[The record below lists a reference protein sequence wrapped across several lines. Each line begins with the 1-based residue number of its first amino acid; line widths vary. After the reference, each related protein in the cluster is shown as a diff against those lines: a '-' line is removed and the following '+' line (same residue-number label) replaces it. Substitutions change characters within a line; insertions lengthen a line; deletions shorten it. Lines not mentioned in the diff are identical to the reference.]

1 MLPKLP
7 KLPSLPNLLNF
18 GNSMF
23 SRSGN
28 EPPPQQQQQY
38 LQQQHQPNTIRSTIK
53 VIQPQQPQQQPQLL
67 QGGPPRKRKRPRL
80 LHRPPLSA
88 GQYNNYD
95 VTSQLERKQ
104 IDYVTIPLN
113 QGQQRHEEEDELR
126 TLHQLAIPTR
136 YHSYIT

>member
-1 MLPKLP
+1 
-7 KLPSLPNLLNF
+7 
-18 GNSMF
+18 MF

-28 EPPPQQQQQY
+28 EPPPPQQQQQQY
-38 LQQQHQPNTIRSTIK
+38 LQQQQQPNTIRSTIK
-53 VIQPQQPQQQPQLL
+53 VIPPQQQPQQPQLL
-67 QGGPPRKRKRPRL
+67 QGGPPRKRKRPPL
-80 LHRPPLSA
+80 LHRPPLS

-126 TLHQLAIPTR
+126 TLHQLAIPTSTVTANPR
-136 YHSYIT
+136 RDYTHFYTGDAA